1 MPALTLAKVRAV
13 PARCP
18 FGREGPEGADGG
30 SFPTIA
36 RGGRGRRAAF
46 PLPAL
51 HMEGDYTSSGPASPG
66 IPPALSLG
74 SRSVPPVAAITED
87 GGPGALPDRPQS
99 AAAAPPA
106 GSGRATGDAAGAMRP
121 VR

>member
-74 SRSVPPVAAITED
+74 HDPFRPRPPSPRTVAREPFRT
-87 GGPGALPDRPQS
+87 GRR
-99 AAAAPPA
+99 AP
-106 GSGRATGDAAGAMRP
+106 
-121 VR
+121 